1 MMEEQELAEQCR
13 RGNNK
18 ARQQLYEQYAA
29 HLYGICLRYVSDRE
43 TAQDLLH
50 DGFLQLFRSMDKF
63 QWRGQGSLGAWMD
76 RVMVNLLLQ
85 YLRREEHVDRV
96 DYLEQLPD
104 VTDEPEESLAEA
116 VPAEVVMELV
126 RQLPAGYRTV
136 FNLYVVEGK
145 SHKEIADMLG
155 IREKSSASQLA
166 RAKSVLAQGIRRWM
180 EEKETN

>member
-13 RGNNK
+13 RGDNN

-29 HLYGICLRYVSDRE
+29 HLYGMCLRYVSDRD

-50 DGFLQLFRSMDKF
+50 DGFLLIFRSMEKF
-63 QWRGQGSLGAWMD
+63 QWRGKGSLGAWMD
-76 RVMVNLLLQ
+76 RVMVNLALQ
-85 YLRREEHVDRV
+85 YLRREAATDRV

-104 VTDEPEESLAEA
+104 VPDEPDSTLAEE
-116 VPAEVVMELV
+116 VPTEVVMELV
-126 RQLPAGYRTV
+126 KRLPVGFRTV

-145 SHKEIADMLG
+145 SHKEIAEMLG

-166 RAKSVLAQGIRRWM
+166 RAKEALAQGIRRWL
-180 EEKETN
+180 EQKEKF

>member
-13 RGNNK
+13 RGDNK
-18 ARQQLYEQYAA
+18 ARQLLYERYAA
-29 HLYGICLRYVSDRE
+29 HLYGICLRYVSDRD

-50 DGFLQLFRSMDKF
+50 DGFLQLYRSMDKF

-85 YLRREEHVDRV
+85 HLRHEEQVDRV
-96 DYLEQLPD
+96 EHPEQLPD
-104 VTDEPEESLAEA
+104 VVDEPDGSLAEA

-126 RQLPAGYRTV
+126 QRLPAGYRAV

-145 SHKEIADMLG
+145 SHREIAGLLG

-166 RAKSVLAQGIRRWM
+166 RAKSVLAQGIRRWV
-180 EEKETN
+180 EEHGMK